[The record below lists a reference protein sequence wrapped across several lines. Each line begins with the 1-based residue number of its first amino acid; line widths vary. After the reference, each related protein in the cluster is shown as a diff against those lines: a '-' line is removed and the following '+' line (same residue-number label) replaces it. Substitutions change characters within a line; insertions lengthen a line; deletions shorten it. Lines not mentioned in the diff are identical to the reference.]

1 MPHGNGRVE
10 DSRLTE
16 HLIGQ
21 LGYFGIALILILGG
35 LGLPIPEEAPII
47 LAAILSRNG
56 QMWAPAALATCLVGV
71 LIGDLVVYFLGYV
84 YGEKVI
90 SLPLTRRLITRQRE
104 AQIKGYFHRHGFKIL
119 VSGRFVP
126 GFRTAAY
133 LTAGILKLP
142 TLKLLATD
150 VVAASLSTLFMFG
163 LGFAFADQIQSSV
176 RAAQRWGTV
185 LVALGLAGWFL
196 YRYYRARER
205 AGRPVGPPVLVSDE
219 DVLPLASRPVSSTLG
234 QGGLESSQI
243 GLGLAPTVADDGL
256 HRAKAAP
263 RPQSANQP
271 DLRETPGGA
280 PRSSLPAHDSVEI
293 DIKAAP
299 PQTSV
304 ESPSR

>member
-1 MPHGNGRVE
+1 L
-10 DSRLTE
+10 RLTE
-16 HLIGQ
+16 QLIGQ
-21 LGYFGIALILILGG
+21 LGCFGIALILILGG

-56 QMWAPAALATCLVGV
+56 TLWAPAALASCLTGV
-71 LIGDLVVYFLGYV
+71 LLGDLVVYFLGYV

-150 VVAASLSTLFMFG
+150 FVAASLSTLVMFG
-163 LGFAFADQIQSSV
+163 LGYAFADQIKSGI
-176 RAAQRWGTV
+176 REAQQWVTL
-185 LVALGLAGWFL
+185 LVAVGLAGWLL

-205 AGRPVGPPVLVSDE
+205 AGRLVGPPVLDSD
-219 DVLPLASRPVSSTLG
+219 DVVLPLGGRPFSSLREPR
-234 QGGLESSQI
+234 GLKPSSK
-243 GLGLAPTVADDGL
+243 LPLPEPALADDGQ
-256 HRAKAAP
+256 
-263 RPQSANQP
+263 PQVGVSPGQEGVAFAEEP
-271 DLRETPGGA
+271 ASRRGSGTTPS
-280 PRSSLPAHDSVEI
+280 PLPASDTVDI

-299 PQTSV
+299 PQSSV
-304 ESPSR
+304 ESQSR